1 MSVPNEPIVPPPS
14 PPPVD
19 TPPRD
24 PDRAPGEEPLPDPE
38 PDEGAFAKRACFCP
52 LPDLGPS
59 LQGRSSSAG
68 GEALTTNWRDDLRL
82 KLEDFVVNGAK
93 QVDVYNAFRRNSTP

>member
-24 PDRAPGEEPLPDPE
+24 PDRIPGEEPLPDPE
-38 PDEGAFAKRACFCP
+38 PDEGASPRTRASVHRP
-52 LPDLGPS
+52 TWDLLCRGIR
-59 LQGRSSSAG
+59 LQP
-68 GEALTTNWRDDLRL
+68 E
-82 KLEDFVVNGAK
+82 NG
-93 QVDVYNAFRRNSTP
+93 Q

>member
-24 PDRAPGEEPLPDPE
+24 PDRIPGEEPLPDPE
-38 PDEGAFAKRACFCP
+38 PDEGAAPSVRASAHCPTWGVTLEKRLELSKSAIDYQF
-52 LPDLGPS
+52 GS
-59 LQGRSSSAG
+59 QHIGRGVAG
-68 GEALTTNWRDDLRL
+68 
-82 KLEDFVVNGAK
+82 
-93 QVDVYNAFRRNSTP
+93 

>member
-38 PDEGAFAKRACFCP
+38 PDECASPRVLLSIARP
-52 LPDLGPS
+52 GPFFVGVFVFS
-59 LQGRSSSAG
+59 RRRGIDHQLAR
-68 GEALTTNWRDDLRL
+68 RL
-82 KLEDFVVNGAK
+82 A
-93 QVDVYNAFRRNSTP
+93 A

>member
-24 PDRAPGEEPLPDPE
+24 PDRVPGEEPRPDPE
-38 PDEGAFAKRACFCP
+38 PDEEASPSVRASAPCP
-52 LPDLGPS
+52 TWGLLCRGVR
-59 LQGRSSSAG
+59 LQQ
-68 GEALTTNWRDDLRL
+68 E
-82 KLEDFVVNGAK
+82 V
-93 QVDVYNAFRRNSTP
+93 RR